1 MTLSRDLS
9 SSSLYIPLRVSADPC
24 LHVTTQSVQVCST
37 ASSAILIVARIPSHG
52 SNYAVPGILSH
63 VFIGKTP
70 FNTQ

>member
-9 SSSLYIPLRVSADPC
+9 SSSFYILLGGSADLC
-24 LHVTTQSVQVCST
+24 LHLATQRVQLCST
-37 ASSAILIVARIPSHG
+37 TSPAILIVARIPWHD
-52 SNYAVPGILSH
+52 SNRVASGIPRV